1 MSFKKLHVFG
11 DSNSLPF
18 FGNEEETEKYKR
30 FKKGELPKGWMELLS
45 IKLNTQLINYSK
57 MGLSNTNIFQ
67 IICDK
72 IRYVQPNDVVI
83 IGWTFK
89 MRYQVVSTYDKGFCS
104 FSNVLPSFLP
114 EHTTMSNESM
124 NEFLIHKNHEY
135 WVNEIYCY
143 EKLLSHLSDVI
154 GFDIY
159 FWSFDEEIGKSYK
172 ENTNMKYYLGKEN
185 LYEYYES
192 ESYKNLNIETNCTID
207 FENYGFW
214 RHLEQLGMQQIC
226 DETKGEVNDG
236 HIDELGH
243 KILCDLFYYQIEKKN
258 GLRI

>member
-1 MSFKKLHVFG
+1 MNKLIVFG

-18 FGNEEETEKYKR
+18 FGNEIETEKYR
-30 FKKGELPKGWMELLS
+30 QYKGGTLPKGWMEILS
-45 IKLNTQLINYSK
+45 EKMNLNLVNHSK
-57 MGLSNTNIFQ
+57 MGLCNSNIFQ

-89 MRYQVVSTYDKGFCS
+89 MRYQVVSVYDGGFCS

-114 EHTTMSNESM
+114 EHTSLSPETMS
-124 NEFLIHKNHEY
+124 EFLVHKNHDF
-135 WVNEIYCY
+135 WVNEVYSY
-143 EKLLSHLSDVI
+143 EKIITHLSEIV
-154 GFDIY
+154 GFKVY

-172 ENTNMKYYLGKEN
+172 NNTNMNYYLGKEN
-185 LYEYYES
+185 LLDYYHS
-192 ESYKNLNIETNCTID
+192 DSYKKLNTKIQDEWD
-207 FENYGFW
+207 FVLFGFW
-214 RHLEQLGMQQIC
+214 RHLEQLGMKQIC
-226 DETKGEVNDG
+226 DETNGEVNDG

-243 KILCDLFYYQIEKKN
+243 IILADLFYYQITKKN